1 MIKSMTG
8 FGNAG
13 YENEKMMIH
22 VEVKSL
28 NSKFLDLSIRSPRQF
43 SDKEHEIRN
52 LVQGVLDRGKV
63 SVSIEF
69 LSKSAEELPVS
80 INEELFKAFYSKFKG
95 MAESVGDG
103 DQDVFKLALQ
113 APNVINNISSAEDKD
128 EEEEWKQ
135 IKNILAEA
143 LSNCDDFRKDEGAS
157 LEEKL
162 LGNIEM
168 IASGL
173 SKIKE
178 EEGLRKEKIKQKI
191 RNHFSEWLDENSFDA
206 NRFEQELIY
215 YFEKLDITEE
225 IVRLDTH
232 LKYFTKIMK
241 EEKNQGKKLGFISQE
256 IGREINT
263 IGSKANDAGIQ
274 KHVILM
280 KDELEKIKE
289 QSMNVL

>member
-13 YENEKMMIH
+13 FEDERMVIQ
-22 VEVKSL
+22 VEVRTL

-43 SDKEHEIRN
+43 NDKELEIRN
-52 LVQGVLDRGKV
+52 LVQSILDRGKV
-63 SVSIEF
+63 SISIDF
-69 LSKSAEELPVS
+69 QSKGSAEMPVS
-80 INEELFKAFYSKFKG
+80 INEDLFNLFYLKYKG
-95 MAESVGDG
+95 LADSVKD
-103 DQDVFKLALQ
+103 DSQDLFKLALQ
-113 APNVINNISSAEDKD
+113 SPSVITQVTGEQRDDQADW
-128 EEEEWKQ
+128 EE
-135 IKNILAEA
+135 IKKVLVIA
-143 LSNCDDFRKDEGAS
+143 LNKCDSFRQDEGNS

-162 LGNIEM
+162 QGNINK

-173 SKIKE
+173 KRIEE
-178 EEGLRKEKIKQKI
+178 EEGNRKDRIKQKI
-191 RNHFSEWLDENSFDA
+191 RNHFNEWLDENSFDA

-232 LKYFTKIMK
+232 LKYFSKSVN
-241 EEKNQGKKLGFISQE
+241 EENSQGKKLGFISQE

-263 IGSKANDAGIQ
+263 IGSKANDAEMQ

-280 KDELEKIKE
+280 KDELEKVKE
-289 QSMNVL
+289 QSLNVL

>member
-8 FGNAG
+8 FGIAG
-13 YENEKMMIH
+13 FEDEKMIIH

-69 LSKSAEELPVS
+69 LSKSTSELPVS
-80 INEELFKAFYSKFKG
+80 INEELFTAFYNKFKG
-95 MAESVGDG
+95 MAASVGDTT
-103 DQDVFKLALQ
+103 QDVFKLALQ
-113 APNVINNISSAEDKD
+113 APNVISNVSAEVK
-128 EEEEWKQ
+128 EEGEDWEQ
-135 IKNILAEA
+135 IKKVLVQA
-143 LSNCDDFRKDEGAS
+143 LQNCDEFRKDEGGS

-162 LGNIEM
+162 AGNIKTISEGLTI
-168 IASGL
+168 IAN
-173 SKIKE
+173 
-178 EEGLRKEKIKQKI
+178 EEGQRKEKIKQKI
-191 RNHFSEWLDENSFDA
+191 RNHFSDWLDENSFEA

-232 LKYFTKIMK
+232 LKYFSKIME

-274 KHVILM
+274 KSVILM

>member
-13 YENEKMMIH
+13 FENEKMMIH

-52 LVQGVLDRGKV
+52 VVQSVLDRGKV

-69 LSKSAEELPVS
+69 LSKSSKELPVS
-80 INEELFKAFYSKFKG
+80 INEELFETFYKKFKE
-95 MAESVGDG
+95 MAQSVGD
-103 DQDVFKLALQ
+103 DNNDIFKLALQ
-113 APNVINNISSAEDKD
+113 APNVINNVTSEEKD
-128 EEEEWKQ
+128 EEQEWGM
-135 IKNILAEA
+135 IKKVLSEA
-143 LSNCDDFRKDEGAS
+143 LKNCNDFRIDEGAS

-162 LGNIEM
+162 KGNIEN
-168 IASGL
+168 ISHGL
-173 SKIKE
+173 SSVVE
-178 EEGLRKEKIKQKI
+178 EEGQRKDRIKQKI

-225 IVRLDTH
+225 LVRLDTH
-232 LKYFTKIMK
+232 LKYFSKIMK
-241 EEKNQGKKLGFISQE
+241 EDKNQGKKLGFISQE

-274 KHVILM
+274 KYVILM

>member
-13 YENEKMMIH
+13 FEDERMVIQ
-22 VEVKSL
+22 VEVRTL

-43 SDKEHEIRN
+43 NDKELEIRN
-52 LVQGVLDRGKV
+52 LVQSILDRGKV
-63 SVSIEF
+63 SISIDF
-69 LSKSAEELPVS
+69 QSKGSAEMPVS
-80 INEELFKAFYSKFKG
+80 INEDLFNLFYLKYKG
-95 MAESVGDG
+95 LADSVKD
-103 DQDVFKLALQ
+103 DSQDLFKLALQ
-113 APNVINNISSAEDKD
+113 SPSVITQVTGEQRDDQADW
-128 EEEEWKQ
+128 EE
-135 IKNILAEA
+135 IKKVLVIA
-143 LSNCDDFRKDEGAS
+143 LNKCDSFRQDEGNS

-162 LGNIEM
+162 QGNINK

-173 SKIKE
+173 KKIEE
-178 EEGLRKEKIKQKI
+178 EEGNRKDRIKQKI
-191 RNHFSEWLDENSFDA
+191 RNHFNEWLDENSFDA

-232 LKYFTKIMK
+232 LKYFSKSLN
-241 EEKNQGKKLGFISQE
+241 EENSQGKKLGFISQE

-263 IGSKANDAGIQ
+263 IGSKANDAEMQ

-280 KDELEKIKE
+280 KDELEKVKE
-289 QSMNVL
+289 QSLNVL

>member
-13 YENEKMMIH
+13 FEDERMVIQ
-22 VEVKSL
+22 VEVRTL

-43 SDKEHEIRN
+43 NDKELEIRT
-52 LVQGVLDRGKV
+52 LVQSVLDRGKV
-63 SVSIEF
+63 SVSIDF
-69 LSKSAEELPVS
+69 QSKGSAEMPVS
-80 INEELFKAFYSKFKG
+80 INEELFNLFYQKYKG
-95 MAESVGDG
+95 LADSVKD
-103 DQDVFKLALQ
+103 DSQDIFKLALQ
-113 APNVINNISSAEDKD
+113 SPSVITQVTGEQRDDQADW
-128 EEEEWKQ
+128 EE
-135 IKNILAEA
+135 IKKVLTIA
-143 LSNCDDFRKDEGAS
+143 LNKCDSFRKDEGNS

-162 LGNIEM
+162 QGNIST

-173 SKIKE
+173 RNIQA
-178 EEGLRKEKIKQKI
+178 EEGNRKDRIKQKI
-191 RNHFSEWLDENSFDA
+191 RNHFNEWLDENSFDA

-232 LKYFTKIMK
+232 LKYFDKCLK
-241 EEKNQGKKLGFISQE
+241 EESSQGKKLGFISQE

-263 IGSKANDAGIQ
+263 IGSKANDAGMQ

-280 KDELEKIKE
+280 KDELEKVKE
-289 QSMNVL
+289 QSLNVL